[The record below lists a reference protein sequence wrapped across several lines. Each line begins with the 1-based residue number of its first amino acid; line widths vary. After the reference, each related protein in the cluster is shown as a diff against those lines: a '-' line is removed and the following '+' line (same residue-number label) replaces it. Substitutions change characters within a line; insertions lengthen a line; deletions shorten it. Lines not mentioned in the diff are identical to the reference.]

1 MGSYYFNC
9 KGEIDADN
17 EFTYIDIDY
26 YRKIRDKGVYR
37 KAFSTLG
44 NNSLNIPKD
53 RNVDDF
59 MILSLVIVSDDNSP
73 MKPFLMKLY
82 SKNNLSIG

>member
-37 KAFSTLG
+37 KAFLTLG